1 MGQIGLYNI
10 IQPLADC
17 MPQILN
23 PYNMYE
29 FFLRESN
36 LKDTDFESAAFSGF
50 VWSSSL
56 TWAVSSSAGAVMY
69 PGASSKKAPVLSWI
83 QGGQSINFEYF
94 LGLPSI
100 KGNACWLSTY
110 SVCTVFGHGTSTA
123 IAVDCSESKPSASLN
138 LNWSSRMIL
147 DDFGFPFSVLLILS
161 KLVMTLRP
169 SPCIVDHCPWSENQR
184 EGSPIPTEL
193 KIKCMVIR
201 DSCST
206 SENP

>member
-10 IQPLADC
+10 IHLQIACHKFLIRIICTNSSCGRVTWRTPISKVQHFPGLYDPHPSHELWAPLLVPWCQPAHRRRKHQFC
-17 MPQILN
+17 P
-23 PYNMYE
+23 E
-29 FFLRESN
+29 FRGANQLISN
-36 LKDTDFESAAFSGF
+36 IF
-50 VWSSSL
+50 W
-56 TWAVSSSAGAVMY
+56 
-69 PGASSKKAPVLSWI
+69 
-83 QGGQSINFEYF
+83 
-94 LGLPSI
+94 GLPSI
-100 KGNACWLSTY
+100 TGNACRLSTY

-169 SPCIVDHCPWSENQR
+169 SPCIVDHCPWLENQR